1 MALSTGSTC
10 PADLGQSY
18 VRCAEPASNFVSPV
32 RADSLTLARGIRL
45 RHDKVRDR
53 WVLLGPERGYVL
65 NDRGRLVVQALV
77 DGAPIDDD
85 ALPFVEQLVEKK
97 LVVKK

>member
-1 MALSTGSTC
+1 M
-10 PADLGQSY
+10 
-18 VRCAEPASNFVSPV
+18 SPV
-32 RADSLTLARGIRL
+32 RADPSSASVSAFALARGIRL

-77 DGAPIDDD
+77 EGAPIDDD
-85 ALPFVEQLVEKK
+85 ALPFVEQLIDKK